1 MIKCSNLDSV
11 DEDDLKALFDM
22 VNFECEVEV
31 AKHPLRNTVYYSI
44 KFGELKKTLRITDKR
59 NSEDVQ
65 KKLHSKFGTLIYV
78 SPSSSPNQNQKR
90 DPNRTIES
98 VEDITQL

>member
-59 NSEDVQ
+59 SNEEVQ
-65 KKLHSKFGTLIYV
+65 KKLQLKFGTLIYV
-78 SPSSSPNQNQKR
+78 NPNSNPNHKK

-98 VEDITQL
+98 DEDITQL